1 MIKDFQKNI
10 TESKILLK
18 LAIPVIFAQLA
29 QTGMGAA
36 DSIMAG
42 RVSTSDL
49 AAIAA
54 GNAIW
59 WPLILLAQGTLL
71 ALMPTI
77 AQLNGAGR
85 RHKVAGN
92 TVQGFWLAALMSV
105 IVMLLLANSD
115 YLILYLETLKPEHL
129 RNLKTAQ
136 IGIDFLSA
144 LKWGVPGYLFYIVL
158 RAQNEA
164 LSITMPS
171 MITAFIGLSINV
183 PLNYILIYGKFGFP
197 ALGAVG
203 CGYATAAAF
212 WAMFIMMAVYNRTA
226 WRVRDINIL
235 SAISLPNF
243 KIIFKLVKIGLP
255 IAMAIFFEVTLFTAV
270 TLMIYPMGDAPT
282 AAHLVALNFSSL
294 CFVLPLSLNAAA
306 TIRIGHS
313 LGEKRTDKAERSA
326 YVALFW
332 GVCLAICTG
341 IVTLMFKEQIIRIYT
356 TETVVIT
363 LAMQLLVLAAIYQV
377 SDAVQVIGSGI
388 LRGYK
393 DTKVVFFATFAS
405 YWLVGLPA
413 GYVLATTDIIVPQMG
428 PSGFWWGFIIGL
440 TLSAVLLM
448 SRMKWL
454 QKQPMAYI
462 LEKAK

>member
-1 MIKDFQKNI
+1 MLDGKNSNVI
-10 TESKILLK
+10 ESKILLK

-71 ALMPTI
+71 SLMPII

-85 RHKVAGN
+85 RNKVAVN
-92 TVQGFWLAALMSV
+92 TVQGFWLAMMMSV
-105 IVMLLLANSD
+105 IVMMLFANSD

-129 RNLKTAQ
+129 RNLHTAQ
-136 IGIDFLSA
+136 IAIDFLDA
-144 LKWGVPGYLFYIVL
+144 IKWGVPGYLCYIVL

-164 LSITMPS
+164 LSITVPS
-171 MITAFIGLSINV
+171 MVTAFIGLAINI
-183 PLNYILIYGKFGFP
+183 PLNYVLIYGKLGMP

-203 CGYATAAAF
+203 CGYATATAF
-212 WAMFIMMAVYNRTA
+212 WVMFLMMAFYNKRA
-226 WRVRDINIL
+226 YRVRDINIL
-235 SAISLPNF
+235 QSLKGPDF
-243 KIIFKLVKIGLP
+243 KIIGKLVKIGLP

-313 LGEKRTDKAERSA
+313 LGEKRTDKAKRSA

-332 GVCLAICTG
+332 GVILAVITG
-341 IVTLMFKEQIIRIYT
+341 IITLLFKEQIINIYT
-356 TETVVIT
+356 KEKLVIS
-363 LAMQLLVLAAIYQV
+363 LAMQLLVLAAIYQI

-393 DTKVVFFATFAS
+393 DTKVIFFATFAS
-405 YWLVGLPA
+405 YWLVGLPS
-413 GYVLATTDIIVPQMG
+413 GYILAVTDWVVTPMG
-428 PSGFWWGFIIGL
+428 PNGFWCGFIIGL
-440 TLSAVLLM
+440 TVSAILLM
-448 SRMKWL
+448 SRMYWL
-454 QKQPMAYI
+454 QKQPSEWI
-462 LEKAK
+462 LAKAK